1 MSELSVVEP
10 SQNKEVKM
18 NGTEEY
24 KEVRI
29 VSEDKNN
36 LDNYF
41 PNEMSKFIFYRTY
54 SRWRYD
60 LSRRE
65 TWVETVD
72 RVINF
77 FKDVGGKKISNEDYE
92 LLRDNILTM
101 KVMPSMRLMWT
112 AGEAAKK
119 NNFGIY
125 NCSYLSIDNIHSW
138 AEIMFILMHGT
149 GVGYSVEMKCIEKLP
164 TIKEYNGETKKI
176 KVLDSKDGWATS
188 LARACESWWDGYKV
202 EFDYSKIRPSGS
214 ILKTFGGR
222 ASGPQP
228 LKNCYEYFSTM
239 IERHRGRK
247 LSTVNCHDLSC
258 KVAEAIVVGGVRRS
272 AMISLSD
279 LHDEGMRN
287 AKQGQFWMIQPQ
299 RAMSNNSAV
308 YKHKPSSTEFMK
320 EWLSLAE
327 SGTGERGLFNRGDL
341 EHLMPKRR
349 RVTEGMGVNPCV
361 TSDTWIQTSEG
372 ARQVKELI
380 DVPFKAVVD
389 GKEHSC
395 RTGFFPTGMKKVF
408 KLKTDRGYE
417 LRVTDNHKILVER
430 SRTKM
435 HSGNKIIKDELGYQK
450 EEIKTEWIEAK
461 DLKSGDK
468 IVLNDLS
475 NVSIDIEQ
483 KDFNKGWLIGEMV
496 GDGGYN
502 PEKYHGYV
510 RFWGETS
517 EELSN
522 LALTTVKE
530 MGCDFHRPVPMGEKP
545 VRNDCNKTYQVST
558 KSLDLLAENF
568 ITSYE
573 KQILPELEKESN
585 SFIAGFLRGLFDS
598 DGTVLNNIIK
608 GRSIRLAQNNLKRL
622 KIVQRM
628 LHRLGIP
635 STIYE
640 NRSGENLTSL
650 LPDGHGGKKEYKVK
664 QMHELVIK
672 RSSMMRFAE
681 VVGFYDPQKSQKLT
695 KMLIRNSGKLEYRD
709 FMVTKFV
716 SLEEETVEDVY
727 DCTVDEVHR
736 FDANGMIV
744 HNCSEI
750 ILRDHGLCNLSEVII
765 RAGDTMDDLFAKVK
779 TATILGTLQSALTDF
794 GNHFYLSDKWK
805 KNAEQERLLGVSMT
819 GQMDNPEILTPEN
832 LESLRDYA
840 IGVNVEYARKLGIK
854 RSAAI
859 TCSKPSGTVSQL
871 VDSASGFH
879 PRYSKFYIRR
889 IRISATDPLFKMM
902 WDQGFKFVPEVGQ
915 SEKDASTWVIEF
927 PIKSPD
933 GCITRNDLTALE
945 QLEQWLKIKKNWAEH
960 TVSATI
966 YVDDGEWL
974 KVGNWVYDHFSDISG
989 ISFLPK
995 NNHIYQLAP
1004 YEEITEKVYLSMLPE
1019 QKSVDYSKL
1028 SAYEQEDWTE
1038 GAQTLACVGDRCEL
1052 K

>member
-18 NGTEEY
+18 NRTEEY

-125 NCSYLSIDNIHSW
+125 NCSYLSIDNIYSW

-430 SRTKM
+430 F
-435 HSGNKIIKDELGYQK
+435 GNK
-450 EEIKTEWIEAK
+450 EEIKTEWIEVK

-483 KDFNKGWLIGEMV
+483 KDFNKGWLIGEKE
-496 GDGGYN
+496 GEYK
-502 PEKYHGYV
+502 PENYY
-510 RFWGETS
+510 GETS
-517 EELSN
+517 
-522 LALTTVKE
+522 
-530 MGCDFHRPVPMGEKP
+530 
-545 VRNDCNKTYQVST
+545 VRDCNKFYLAST
-558 KSLDLLAENF
+558 K
-568 ITSYE
+568 YE

-598 DGTVLNNIIK
+598 DGTVLNDTIK
-608 GRSIRLAQNNLKRL
+608 GRSIRLAQDNLERL

-640 NRSGENLTSL
+640 NRSGE
-650 LPDGHGGKKEYKVK
+650 
-664 QMHELVIK
+664 MHELVIK

-765 RAGDTMDDLFAKVK
+765 RSGDTMDDLFAKVK

-794 GNHFYLSDKWK
+794 GNYFYLSEKWK

-902 WDQGFKFVPEVGQ
+902 RDQGFKFVPEVGQ

-927 PIKSPD
+927 PIKSPE
-933 GCITRNDLTALE
+933 GCITRNDMTALE

-966 YVDDGEWL
+966 YVDEGEWL
-974 KVGNWVYDHFSDISG
+974 KVGNWVYEHFSDISG

-1004 YEEITEKVYLSMLPE
+1004 YEEITEKQYLSMLPE

-1028 SAYEQEDWTE
+1028 SAYEKEDWTE

>member
-349 RVTEGMGVNPCV
+349 RVTEGMGVNPC
-361 TSDTWIQTSEG
+361 
-372 ARQVKELI
+372 
-380 DVPFKAVVD
+380 
-389 GKEHSC
+389 
-395 RTGFFPTGMKKVF
+395 
-408 KLKTDRGYE
+408 
-417 LRVTDNHKILVER
+417 
-430 SRTKM
+430 
-435 HSGNKIIKDELGYQK
+435 
-450 EEIKTEWIEAK
+450 
-461 DLKSGDK
+461 
-468 IVLNDLS
+468 
-475 NVSIDIEQ
+475 
-483 KDFNKGWLIGEMV
+483 
-496 GDGGYN
+496 
-502 PEKYHGYV
+502 
-510 RFWGETS
+510 
-517 EELSN
+517 
-522 LALTTVKE
+522 
-530 MGCDFHRPVPMGEKP
+530 
-545 VRNDCNKTYQVST
+545 
-558 KSLDLLAENF
+558 
-568 ITSYE
+568 
-573 KQILPELEKESN
+573 
-585 SFIAGFLRGLFDS
+585 
-598 DGTVLNNIIK
+598 
-608 GRSIRLAQNNLKRL
+608 
-622 KIVQRM
+622 
-628 LHRLGIP
+628 
-635 STIYE
+635 
-640 NRSGENLTSL
+640 
-650 LPDGHGGKKEYKVK
+650 
-664 QMHELVIK
+664 
-672 RSSMMRFAE
+672 
-681 VVGFYDPQKSQKLT
+681 
-695 KMLIRNSGKLEYRD
+695 
-709 FMVTKFV
+709 
-716 SLEEETVEDVY
+716 
-727 DCTVDEVHR
+727 
-736 FDANGMIV
+736 
-744 HNCSEI
+744 SEI

-902 WDQGFKFVPEVGQ
+902 RDQGFKFVPEVGQ